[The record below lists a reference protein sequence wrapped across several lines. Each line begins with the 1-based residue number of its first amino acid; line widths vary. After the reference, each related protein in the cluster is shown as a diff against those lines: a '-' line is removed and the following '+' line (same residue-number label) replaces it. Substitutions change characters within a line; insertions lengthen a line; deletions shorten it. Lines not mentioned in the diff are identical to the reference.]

1 MTIPSPDPW
10 SPTAVSEVL
19 NVAVT
24 TILSIQSSVAYGHV
38 GNSAATFP
46 LMRLG
51 VEVWPVI
58 TVHFSNHTGYG
69 AWRGP
74 LLAASDIAEV
84 VRGIDERGVLGRVDA
99 VLSGYQGAE
108 EVGAEVLRAVELVRE
123 RNPAAVYCCD
133 PVIGDVG
140 RGIYVRPGIPEFM
153 RDRVVPAAQIV
164 TPNHFELDF
173 LTGRTTTTVDE
184 VLDAANALRATG
196 PDVVLV
202 TSTVLEGDHPEEIRM
217 LAVTGDGAWQV
228 TTPRL
233 ERTFTGSGDLTAAL
247 FLAHYLEGDHAGEAM
262 GRTADVVYSLLKR
275 TTEAGSGELLLV
287 QAQDELVAPT
297 HHFDV
302 QRLR

>member
-1 MTIPSPDPW
+1 
-10 SPTAVSEVL
+10 
-19 NVAVT
+19 VT

-46 LMRLG
+46 LMRIG

-74 LLAASDIAEV
+74 LLSAQDVADV

-108 EVGAEVLRAVELVRE
+108 EVGAEVLRTVELVRQ
-123 RNPAAVYCCD
+123 RNPRAVYCCD

-140 RGIYVRPGIPEFM
+140 RGVYVRSGIPEFM
-153 RDRVVPAAQIV
+153 RDQVVPRAQIV
-164 TPNHFELDF
+164 TPNHFELDL
-173 LTGRTTTTVDE
+173 LTGRETNTVAE
-184 VLDAANALRATG
+184 VLEAADALRATG

-202 TSTVLEGDHPEEIRM
+202 TSTVLAGGNPDEILM
-217 LAVTGDGAWQV
+217 LVDTAEGAWQV

-233 ERTFTGSGDLTAAL
+233 ERSFTGSGDLTAAL
-247 FLAHYLEGDHAGEAM
+247 FLAHYLEGDDAGVAM
-262 GRTADVVYSLLKR
+262 GRTADVVYSLLLA
-275 TTEAGSGELLLV
+275 TTEAGSDELLLV
-287 QAQDELVAPT
+287 QAQDQLVSPS

-302 QRLR
+302 VRLR

>member
-1 MTIPSPDPW
+1 
-10 SPTAVSEVL
+10 
-19 NVAVT
+19 
-24 TILSIQSSVAYGHV
+24 VAYGHV

>member
-1 MTIPSPDPW
+1 
-10 SPTAVSEVL
+10 VVC

-46 LMRLG
+46 LMRVG

-74 LLAASDIAEV
+74 LLAASDIADV
-84 VRGIDERGVLGRVDA
+84 VQGIDERGVLGQVDA

-108 EVGAEVLRAVELVRE
+108 EVGAEVLRTVELVRQ
-123 RNPAAVYCCD
+123 RNPRAVYCCD

-140 RGIYVRPGIPEFM
+140 RGVYVRPGIPEFM
-153 RDRVVPAAQIV
+153 RDRVVPSAQIV
-164 TPNHFELDF
+164 TPNHFELDY
-173 LTGRTTTTVDE
+173 LTGRTTTSVTE
-184 VLDAANALRATG
+184 VLEAAEALRATG

-202 TSTVLEGDHPEEIRM
+202 TSTVLDSVDPDEILM
-217 LAVTGDGAWQV
+217 LVDTAEGAWQV

-233 ERTFTGSGDLTAAL
+233 ERNFTGSGDLTAAL

-262 GRTADVVYSLLKR
+262 GRTADVVYSLLKA
-275 TTEAGSGELLLV
+275 TTEAGSAELLLV
-287 QAQDELVAPT
+287 QAQDQLVHPD
-297 HHFDV
+297 HHFTV
-302 QRLR
+302 ERLR